1 MIIDAHVHLFTP
13 KIIANVSAKSEMVAK
28 LHLQTDEAAQRIGTA
43 ALKTALG
50 RAGIHAALMLP
61 TAGADGVSE
70 VNSAAMAT
78 AADCYY
84 LNAAGTLHPE
94 CKDLQAEMAALHAA
108 GTRAIK
114 LCSFSQGFILDAPAT
129 MAMFAQI
136 EAFNRNHI
144 HHFFVVLDTFY
155 KAATYFGTDPRFTTD
170 PARISRL
177 VRTFPGITFVGAHMG
192 GLTAPFEDIIRCLP
206 AADNLYLDTSNAAHT
221 LNEAEFIRLLRVHGP
236 DRILFGTDWPW
247 FDPGE
252 EILLIEGLLDR
263 AGYTVNDK
271 AKVLGGNIAELMA
284 LDIAASCKAASN
296 IAGRVLNSE

>member
-28 LHLQTDEAAQRIGTA
+28 LHLQTNEATQRIGTA
-43 ALKTALG
+43 ALETALS

-70 VNSAAMAT
+70 VNRDAMAT
-78 AADCYY
+78 AKDCYF
-84 LNAAGTLHPE
+84 LNTAGTLHPE
-94 CKDLQAEMAALHAA
+94 CKDLQAELAALHA
-108 GTRAIK
+108 GGIRAIK
-114 LCSFSQGFILDAPAT
+114 LCSFSQGFMLNASAT
-129 MAMFAQI
+129 IAMFAQI

-144 HHFFVVLDTFY
+144 DHFFVVLDTFY
-155 KAATYFGTDPRFTTD
+155 KAAAYFGTDPRYTTD
-170 PARISRL
+170 PAGMSRL

-192 GLTAPFEDIIRCLP
+192 GLTAPFEDIIHCLP
-206 AADNLYLDTSNAAHT
+206 AADNLYLDTSNAGHT
-221 LNEAEFIRLLRVHGP
+221 LNEAEFIRLLQVHGP

-263 AGYTVNDK
+263 AGYTVKDK

-284 LDIAASCKAASN
+284 IDISAACKAASKAN
-296 IAGRVLNSE
+296 AA

>member
-13 KIIANVSAKSEMVAK
+13 KIIANVSAKSEMVAE
-28 LHLQTDEAAQRIGTA
+28 LHLQTDEATQRIGTA
-43 ALKTALG
+43 ALGTALD

-61 TAGADGVSE
+61 TAGADGVSK
-70 VNSAAMAT
+70 VNRDAMVT
-78 AADCYY
+78 AKDCYF
-84 LNAAGTLHPE
+84 LNTAGTLHPE
-94 CKDLQAEMAALHAA
+94 CKDLQAELAALHA
-108 GTRAIK
+108 GGIRAIK
-114 LCSFSQGFILDAPAT
+114 LCSFSQEFMLNAPAT

-136 EAFNRNHI
+136 EALNRNHI

-155 KAATYFGTDPRFTTD
+155 KAAAYFGTDPRFTTN
-170 PARISRL
+170 PACISRL

-236 DRILFGTDWPW
+236 DHILFGTDWPW

-252 EILLIEGLLDR
+252 EIMLIEGLLDR
-263 AGYTVNDK
+263 AGYTVKNK
-271 AKVLGGNIAELMA
+271 AKVFGGNIAELMA
-284 LDIAASCKAASN
+284 IDIAAACKAASEVN
-296 IAGRVLNSE
+296 ARIAP